1 MTHARPGRRCP
12 RPLREVSGRARIS
25 GGYVAFAQRQ
35 SGDTQATAVHHQ
47 DGVSR
52 RLIPFTPAAAS
63 RRGCRKKGSEKLWN
77 LTGGRRIGIRR
88 SDEVLVPLVGH
99 LRPPRAWV
107 VPSQIDA
114 PDLWVVCA
122 TASTSCRRPPARDRL
137 PRRSCIGTRRQK
149 TSWRR
154 CWRLRSASY
163 DDSVILLFE

>member
-63 RRGCRKKGSEKLWN
+63 RRGCRKEGSEKLWN

-88 SDEVLVPLVGH
+88 SDEVLVPHVGH

-122 TASTSCRRPPARDRL
+122 TASDRCG
-137 PRRSCIGTRRQK
+137 CIHGPDTRRVVRPAQP
-149 TSWRR
+149 
-154 CWRLRSASY
+154 RSVVRVRVPERDLALDAPCGAS
-163 DDSVILLFE
+163 EQPR